1 MEAVGSKR
9 VWWQHGPEIFQEGS
23 GKRKVTGSKKEW
35 RPWASGDNV
44 AVAASFRLMYNIHSD
59 WFMKYRV
66 N

>member
-1 MEAVGSKR
+1 MDRK
-9 VWWQHGPEIFQEGS
+9 IFQEGS
-23 GKRKVTGSKKEW
+23 GKRKATRSKKEW
-35 RPWASGDNV
+35 RPGASGDNV